1 MVIKAGNNV
10 IAHVGKI
17 ILTGV
22 IVSDLEQD
30 CLSIASLDA
39 DIFIPIDC
47 CEDVRLCSGIELCKR
62 TRLQHLN
69 ATRLKES
76 NFIVGGKVLGNL

>member
-22 IVSDLEQD
+22 IVNDLEQD

-39 DIFIPIDC
+39 DICIPIDC

-62 TRLQHLN
+62 TRLQHFN

-76 NFIVGGKVLGNL
+76 NFIVGGKVLVN